1 MIEKETTSV
10 QSPVV
15 KDEQGGQGEAKRT
28 NEATRNAVRAFRIG
42 TIRTRLFIA
51 FVSVVLLLAVVVGT
65 AVAVLGFQNAREQAT
80 RQLEA
85 VATLKEEEIRKW
97 TRDSQDSLIR
107 VLNTEV
113 TPRYLHW
120 LSLENPRDPL
130 RRVAHQRVQELFRR
144 AIRQGRWFTELAL
157 LDPQG
162 EVVAATDRTEEGE
175 NHGHQPYF
183 QEGLKRAY
191 MQPPSISPE
200 LSRMSIVF
208 SQPVEDREGRTFV
221 LVGRTSVGVLEEIML
236 GRTGLGETMETYLV
250 DGDYV
255 PVTPT
260 KLSGE
265 GMYVQSHG
273 VDAALAHQ
281 GNGSAFYDNYWGR
294 PVVGVYNWLP
304 EFQAVLMAEQEQ
316 SEAFR
321 PTYTMLGVIGGIA
334 LAAVLVAVAVSLRI
348 TRSIATP
355 LANLAETAT
364 QIAAGDLGRSAEV
377 KRGDEIGA
385 LGLAFNSMTGQ
396 LRELISSLE
405 QRVADR
411 TGELERRAVQLQAAA
426 EVGRAV
432 ASIRDLD
439 ELLPQVTHLISQRF
453 GFYHAGVF
461 LLDEAGE
468 YAVLRAANSDGGQR
482 MLDRG
487 HRLRV
492 GEQGIVGYV
501 TGAGEPR
508 IALDV
513 GEDSVHFQ
521 NPDLPDTRSE
531 MALPLIVGATEA
543 PRRRVLGALDVQSI
557 EEAAFTREDIE
568 VLQVL
573 ADQVAVAIENAR
585 LFADAQAALE
595 AAHRAYGEMSR
606 RAWEETL
613 RARPELG
620 FRSDERGVTG
630 AQDVWRPEMEKALR
644 EGQTVQASDLSADSS
659 SDFSRSVDDQSNGQ
673 SLAIPIKVRGQV
685 VGVLDTYKPED
696 AGQWTSEEI
705 ATLEGITEQLGAA
718 LESAR
723 LYQDTQRRAVRERV
737 TREITDELRR
747 ATSAE
752 GVVQTAVDEL
762 FRVLGTSRAFG
773 RLEAVPPARGKGRT
787 SRQ

>member
-1 MIEKETTSV
+1 MIEKEPTSA
-10 QSPVV
+10 QIPVEEE
-15 KDEQGGQGEAKRT
+15 EQGKRREAKRT
-28 NEATRNAVRAFRIG
+28 NEATRSAVHAFRIG

-51 FVSVVLLLAVVVGT
+51 FVLVVLLLAVVVGT
-65 AVAVLGFQNAREQAT
+65 AVAVLGFQSAREQAT

-85 VATLKEEEIRKW
+85 VATLKEGEIKKW
-97 TRDSQDSLIR
+97 MRDSQTELIS
-107 VLNTEV
+107 VLNADV
-113 TPRYLHW
+113 PSRYLHW
-120 LSLENPRDPL
+120 LSLEDSRDPL
-130 RRVAHQRVQELFRR
+130 RRVAHQRVQEQFRQATR
-144 AIRQGRWFTELAL
+144 HGRWFRELAL
-157 LDPQG
+157 LDPKG
-162 EVVAATDRTEEGE
+162 EVVVATDRIEEGE
-175 NHGHQPYF
+175 NYSDQIYF
-183 QEGLKRAY
+183 QEGLSRAY
-191 MQPPSISPE
+191 MQPPSISPA

-208 SQPVEDREGRTFV
+208 TQPVEDREGRTFV
-221 LVGRTSVGVLEEIML
+221 LVGRSSAGVLEEVML
-236 GRTGLGETMETYLV
+236 GRTGLGETMETYIV
-250 DGDYV
+250 NGDYV

-265 GMYVQSHG
+265 GIYVQSQG
-273 VDAALAHQ
+273 VDAALAHK
-281 GNGSAFYDNYWGR
+281 GSGSALYDNYWGR
-294 PVVGVYNWLP
+294 PVVGVYHWLP
-304 EFQAVLMAEQEQ
+304 ELQAVLMAEQEQ

-334 LAAVLVAVAVSLRI
+334 LAAVLVAMAVSLRI

-355 LANLAETAT
+355 LASLAETAT

-377 KRGDEIGA
+377 RRRDEIGA
-385 LGLAFNSMTGQ
+385 LGLAFNSMTDQ

-405 QRVADR
+405 RRVAER
-411 TGELERRAVQLQAAA
+411 TRDLERRVVQLQAAA
-426 EVGRAV
+426 EVGHAA

-439 ELLPQVTHLISQRF
+439 ELLLQVMHLISQRF
-453 GFYHAGVF
+453 GFYHVGVF

-492 GEQGIVGYV
+492 REQGIVGYV
-501 TGAGEPR
+501 TGVGKPR

-513 GEDSVHFQ
+513 GEDNVHFR

-531 MALPLIVGATEA
+531 IALPLVVGG
-543 PRRRVLGALDVQSI
+543 RVLGALDVQST
-557 EEAAFTREDIE
+557 EESAFTQEDIE

-585 LFADAQAALE
+585 LFANAQGALE
-595 AAHRAYGEMSR
+595 AAQRAYGGMSQ
-606 RAWEETL
+606 RAWEEIL
-613 RARPELG
+613 RAQPELG
-620 FRSDERGVTG
+620 FRSDVRGVTS

-644 EGQTVQASDLSADSS
+644 ERQTVQLSNLRAT
-659 SDFSRSVDDQSNGQ
+659 DQSTNGGQ
-673 SLAIPIKVRGQV
+673 SLAVPIKVRGQV

-696 AGQWTSEEI
+696 AGQWTPEEI
-705 ATLEGITEQLGAA
+705 ATLESITEQLGAA

-723 LYQDTQRRAVRERV
+723 LYQDTQRRATRERL

-752 GVVQTAVDEL
+752 SIVQTAVDEL

-773 RLEAVPPARGKGRT
+773 KLEVAPPSRGTQKVGEP
-787 SRQ
+787 